1 MWINETGS
9 IVIEHDAYTTPDG
22 TQYPAAFPKAEI
34 PGLTQA
40 PDPAPVPPTPAEI
53 SAAMDGVFDATAQA
67 KRYKDRVTCA
77 MRAGY
82 PGPFH
87 AEGVAFATWMDEQ
100 NAKAY
105 AMLAQVQA
113 GKMEMPATIA
123 AALALLDPMVW
134 P

>member
-1 MWINETGS
+1 MWINEKGERVVDS
-9 IVIEHDAYTTPDG
+9 DAYIAPDG
-22 TQYPAAFPKAEI
+22 TQYPANRPKSEI
-34 PGLTQA
+34 PGLTQVA
-40 PDPAPVPPTPAEI
+40 DPAPVPPTPAEI
-53 SAAMDGVFDATAQA
+53 SAAMDKLFDTTAQA
-67 KRYKDRVTCA
+67 KHYDSRITCA

-87 AEGVAFATWMDEQ
+87 AEGVAFATWMDSQ

-105 AMLAQVQA
+105 AMLAEVQA
-113 GKMEMPATIA
+113 GTREMPATVD